1 MKVIALLPFK
11 NEEWCLPAYLH
22 NTKVIAD
29 EIIAIDDG
37 STDNSVKIL
46 EDAGAKVYSSEKLRN
61 FNSGW
66 SEGSIR
72 AELLKLGR
80 EAGGTHF
87 VCLDADESFTNAFF
101 EFDQVRDRINH
112 LAPGQKIAMQWLALW
127 KSYTSYRNDA
137 TVWSNNW
144 KDFIVCDKPDLSYNS
159 KQHMHLGRTP
169 VAPGESGNTQWLC
182 YPPNYGTVMHF
193 QFSAYN
199 NFQLKQC
206 WFRCSE
212 LIQNPG
218 TEAAINSKY
227 SITLLD
233 DNVGLS
239 KMPESWYEGVPMPT
253 VGYDPEWGEE
263 SFARKDLLP
272 GIIKYFDDYGAE
284 YFRGL
289 DIWHVPQLSQNRIER
304 LKTQGGI

>member
-87 VCLDADESFTNAFF
+87 VCLDADESFSNNFAVLAKQILP
-101 EFDQVRDRINH
+101 QVK
-112 LAPGQKIAMQWLALW
+112 PGKKIAMQWLALW
-127 KSYTSYRNDA
+127 KSYTHYREDS
-137 TVWSNNW
+137 TVWSDNW
-144 KDFIVCDKPDLSYNS
+144 KDFIFADDPSLSYNS
-159 KQHMHLGRTP
+159 EQHMHLGRTP
-169 VAPGESGNTQWLC
+169 VAPGESGDSNWLRVDQ
-182 YPPNYGTVMHF
+182 NIGTVLHF

-199 NFQLKQC
+199 NFQLKQS

-212 LIQNPG
+212 LIQAPG
-218 TEAAINSKY
+218 TEAAINAKY

-233 DNVGLS
+233 DNVGL
-239 KMPESWYEGVPMPT
+239 KEMPEVWYEGIPMPT

-272 GIIKYFDDYGAE
+272 GIMKYFDDYGVD
-284 YFRGL
+284 YFKGL
-289 DIWHVPQLSQNRIER
+289 DIWHIPQLAEK
-304 LKTQGGI
+304 L

>member
-1 MKVIALLPFK
+1 MKVISLLPFK
-11 NEEWCLPAYLH
+11 NEEWVLPSYLYSI
-22 NTKVIAD
+22 KRLSD

-46 EDAGAKVYSSEKLRN
+46 ESAGAKVYSSEKLKN

-87 VCLDADESFTNAFF
+87 ICLDADETFTNPAITTIKYMLPNLKPGDKMAF
-101 EFDQVRDRINH
+101 E
-112 LAPGQKIAMQWLALW
+112 WLALW
-127 KSYTSYRNDA
+127 KSYTKYRHDA

-144 KDFIVCDKPDLSYNS
+144 KEFIVCDEPSLSYNS
-159 KQHMHLGRTP
+159 NQHMHLGRTP
-169 VAPGESGNTQWLC
+169 VAPNEIGDSRWIRFSNTD
-182 YPPNYGTVMHF
+182 GAVMHF

-199 NFQLKQC
+199 NFQLKQS

-212 LIQNPG
+212 LIQSPN
-218 TEAAINSKY
+218 TESSINSKY

-233 DNVGLS
+233 DNVGLAN
-239 KMPESWYEGVPMPT
+239 MPESWYNGITLPT
-253 VGYDPEWGEE
+253 VENFDPDWNE
-263 SFARKDLLP
+263 SSYVRKDLLP
-272 GIIKYFDDYGAE
+272 GIFKYFEDYGVE
-284 YFRGL
+284 YFEKL
-289 DIWHVPQLSQNRIER
+289 NIWHIPQLRNYFIKETARR
-304 LKTQGGI
+304 PR

>member
-1 MKVIALLPFK
+1 MKIVALLPFK
-11 NEEWCLPAYLH
+11 NEEWCLPSYLH
-22 NTKVIAD
+22 NTIKVVD

-80 EAGGTHF
+80 ESGGTHF
-87 VCLDADESFTNAFF
+87 VCLDADESFTNNFV
-101 EFDQVRDRINH
+101 EISKKSISELR
-112 LAPGQKIAMQWLALW
+112 PGEKIAMQWLALW
-127 KSYTSYRNDA
+127 KSYTHYRHDS

-144 KDFIVCDKPDLSYNS
+144 KDFVVADSPELTYNS

-169 VAPGESGNTQWLC
+169 LGNHESGKSHWIS
-182 YPPNYGTVMHF
+182 YPPNYAAVMHF
-193 QFSAYN
+193 QFSVYN
-199 NFQLKQC
+199 NFQLKQS

-212 LIQNPG
+212 LIQAPG
-218 TEAAINSKY
+218 TESAINAKY

-233 DNVGLS
+233 QGVGLQE
-239 KMPESWYEGVPMPT
+239 MPKEWYDGVPFPT
-253 VGYDPEWGEE
+253 VDNFDPEWNEDK
-263 SFARKDLLP
+263 FLRKDLLP
-272 GIIKYFDDYGAE
+272 GIMKYFDDYGVD
-284 YFRGL
+284 YFKDL
-289 DIWHVPQLSQNRIER
+289 DIWHIPQLKEKLN
-304 LKTQGGI
+304 G

>member
-11 NEEWCLPAYLH
+11 NEQWCLPAYLH
-22 NTKVIAD
+22 NTSKFVD

-87 VCLDADESFTNAFF
+87 VCLDADETFTNTFPIIAKRVLP
-101 EFDQVRDRINH
+101 QVQ
-112 LAPGQKIAMQWLALW
+112 PGHKIAMQWLALW
-127 KSYTSYRNDA
+127 KSYTHYRNDS
-137 TVWSNNW
+137 TVWSDNW
-144 KDFIVCDKPDLSYNS
+144 KDFIVADHPSLSYNS
-159 KQHMHLGRTP
+159 EQHMHLGRTP
-169 VAPGESGNTQWLC
+169 VSPDESGDSHWLRVD
-182 YPPNYGTVMHF
+182 NNIGSVMHF
-193 QFSAYN
+193 QFSPYN

-212 LIQNPG
+212 LIQAPG
-218 TEAAINSKY
+218 TEAAINAKY

-233 DNVGLS
+233 NNVGLS

-253 VGYDPEWGEE
+253 VGYDPEWGED
-263 SFARKDLLP
+263 SFVRADLLP
-272 GIIKYFDDYGAE
+272 GIMKYFDDYGVE
-284 YFRGL
+284 YFKGL
-289 DIWHVPQLSQNRIER
+289 DIWHIPQLRER
-304 LKTQGGI
+304 LNGSN

>member
-1 MKVIALLPFK
+1 MKIVALLPFK
-11 NEEWCLPAYLH
+11 NEEWCLPSYLH
-22 NTKVIAD
+22 NTLKVVD

-80 EAGGTHF
+80 ESGGTHF
-87 VCLDADESFTNAFF
+87 VCLDADESFTNNFV
-101 EFDQVRDRINH
+101 EISKKSISQLR
-112 LAPGQKIAMQWLALW
+112 PGEKIAMQWLALW
-127 KSYTSYRNDA
+127 KSYTHYRHDS

-144 KDFIVCDKPDLSYNS
+144 KDFIVADSPELTYNS

-169 VAPGESGNTQWLC
+169 LGDHESGKSHWIS
-182 YPPNYGTVMHF
+182 YPPNYAAVMHF
-193 QFSAYN
+193 QFSVYN

-206 WFRCSE
+206 WLRCSE
-212 LIQNPG
+212 LIQEPG
-218 TEAAINSKY
+218 TEGAINAKY

-233 DNVGLS
+233 QGVGLQE
-239 KMPESWYEGVPMPT
+239 MPKEWYDGVPFPT
-253 VGYDPEWGEE
+253 VDNFDSEWNEDK
-263 SFARKDLLP
+263 FLRKDLLP
-272 GIIKYFDDYGAE
+272 GIMKYFDDYGAD
-284 YFRGL
+284 YFKGL
-289 DIWHVPQLSQNRIER
+289 DIWHIPQLKAR
-304 LKTQGGI
+304 L

>member
-80 EAGGTHF
+80 ESGGTHF
-87 VCLDADESFTNAFF
+87 VCLDADESFTNNFV
-101 EFDQVRDRINH
+101 EISKKSISELR
-112 LAPGQKIAMQWLALW
+112 PGEKIAMQWLALW
-127 KSYTSYRNDA
+127 KSYTHYRHDS

-144 KDFIVCDKPDLSYNS
+144 KDFVVADSPELTYNS

-169 VAPGESGNTQWLC
+169 LGNHESGKSHWIS
-182 YPPNYGTVMHF
+182 YPPNYAAVMHF
-193 QFSAYN
+193 QFSVYN
-199 NFQLKQC
+199 NFQLKQS

-212 LIQNPG
+212 LIQAPG
-218 TEAAINSKY
+218 TESAINAKY

-233 DNVGLS
+233 QGVGLQE
-239 KMPESWYEGVPMPT
+239 MPKEWYDGVPFPT
-253 VGYDPEWGEE
+253 VDNFDPEWNEDK
-263 SFARKDLLP
+263 FLRKDLLP
-272 GIIKYFDDYGAE
+272 GIMKYFDDYGVD
-284 YFRGL
+284 YFKDL
-289 DIWHVPQLSQNRIER
+289 DIWHIPQLKEKLN
-304 LKTQGGI
+304 G

>member
-1 MKVIALLPFK
+1 MKVVALLPFK
-11 NEEWCLPAYLH
+11 NEEWCLPSYLH
-22 NTKVIAD
+22 NTLKVVD

-87 VCLDADESFTNAFF
+87 VCLDADESFTSPLVPAI
-101 EFDQVRDRINH
+101 DQVLGH
-112 LAPGQKIAMQWLALW
+112 LNPGQKIAMQWLALW
-127 KSYTSYRNDA
+127 KSYTSYRHDA

-144 KDFIVCDKPDLSYNS
+144 KEFVVCDEPSLSYNHN
-159 KQHMHLGRTP
+159 QHMHVGRTP
-169 VAPGESGNTQWLC
+169 ISPTEIADDKWRRLEND
-182 YPPNYGTVMHF
+182 YGAVMHF

-206 WFRCSE
+206 WLRCSE
-212 LIQNPG
+212 LIQEPYNYQG
-218 TEAAINSKY
+218 INIKY
-227 SITLLD
+227 SITLLEQ
-233 DNVGLS
+233 NVGLEE
-239 KMPESWYEGVPMPT
+239 MPKSWYDGIVLPKVENF
-253 VGYDPEWGEE
+253 DPEWKDN
-263 SFARKDLLP
+263 SFVRADLLP
-272 GIIKYFDDYGAE
+272 GVYKYFEDYGVE
-284 YFRGL
+284 YFEKL
-289 DIWHVPQLSQNRIER
+289 NIWHVPQLRNYFIN
-304 LKTQGGI
+304 KTGRMPR

>member
-22 NTKVIAD
+22 NTKVIVD

-87 VCLDADESFTNAFF
+87 VCLDADESFSNNFAVLAKQILP
-101 EFDQVRDRINH
+101 QVK
-112 LAPGQKIAMQWLALW
+112 PGKKIAMQWLALW
-127 KSYTSYRNDA
+127 KSYTHYREDS
-137 TVWSNNW
+137 TVWSDNW
-144 KDFIVCDKPDLSYNS
+144 KDFIFADDPSLSYNS
-159 KQHMHLGRTP
+159 EQHMHLGRTP
-169 VAPGESGNTQWLC
+169 VSPNESGDSNWLRIDQ
-182 YPPNYGTVMHF
+182 NIGTVLHF

-199 NFQLKQC
+199 NFQLKQS

-212 LIQNPG
+212 LIQSPG
-218 TEAAINSKY
+218 TEAEINAKY

-233 DNVGLS
+233 DNVGL
-239 KMPESWYEGVPMPT
+239 KEMPEVWYEGIPMPT

-272 GIIKYFDDYGAE
+272 GIMKYFDDYGVE
-284 YFRGL
+284 YFKGL
-289 DIWHVPQLSQNRIER
+289 DIWHIPQLKER
-304 LKTQGGI
+304 LNG

>member
-1 MKVIALLPFK
+1 MKIVALLPFK
-11 NEEWCLPAYLH
+11 NEAWCLPSYLH
-22 NTKVIAD
+22 NTLKVVD

-66 SEGSIR
+66 AEGSIR

-80 EAGGTHF
+80 ESGGTHF
-87 VCLDADESFTNAFF
+87 VCLDADESFTNNFV
-101 EFDQVRDRINH
+101 EISKKSISQLR
-112 LAPGQKIAMQWLALW
+112 PGEKIAMQWLALW
-127 KSYTSYRNDA
+127 KSYTHYRHDS

-144 KDFIVCDKPDLSYNS
+144 KDFIVADSPELTYNS

-169 VAPGESGNTQWLC
+169 ISPQESGKSHWIS
-182 YPPNYGTVMHF
+182 YPPNYAAVMHF
-193 QFSAYN
+193 QFSVYN

-212 LIQNPG
+212 LIQAPG
-218 TEAAINSKY
+218 TEGAINAKY

-233 DNVGLS
+233 QGVGLQE
-239 KMPESWYEGVPMPT
+239 MPKEWYNGVPFPT
-253 VGYDPEWGEE
+253 VDNFDPEWNEDK
-263 SFARKDLLP
+263 FLRKDLLP
-272 GIIKYFDDYGAE
+272 GIMKYFDDYGVD
-284 YFRGL
+284 YFKDL
-289 DIWHVPQLSQNRIER
+289 DIWHIPQLKEKLNG
-304 LKTQGGI
+304 L

>member
-1 MKVIALLPFK
+1 MKIVALLPFK
-11 NEEWCLPAYLH
+11 NEEWCLPSYLH
-22 NTKVIAD
+22 NTIKVVD

-87 VCLDADESFTNAFF
+87 VCLDADESFSNNFV
-101 EFDQVRDRINH
+101 EISKKSISQLR
-112 LAPGQKIAMQWLALW
+112 PGEKIAMQWLALW
-127 KSYTSYRNDA
+127 KSYTHYRHDS

-144 KDFIVCDKPDLSYNS
+144 KDFIVADSPELTYNS
-159 KQHMHLGRTP
+159 NQHMHLGRTP
-169 VAPGESGNTQWLC
+169 ISPHESGKSHWIS
-182 YPPNYGTVMHF
+182 YPPNYAAVMHF
-193 QFSAYN
+193 QFSVYN
-199 NFQLKQC
+199 NFQLKQS

-212 LIQNPG
+212 LIQAPG
-218 TEAAINSKY
+218 TESAINAKY

-233 DNVGLS
+233 QGVGLQE
-239 KMPESWYEGVPMPT
+239 MPKEWYNGVPFPT
-253 VGYDPEWGEE
+253 VDNFDPEWNEDK
-263 SFARKDLLP
+263 FLRKDLLP
-272 GIIKYFDDYGAE
+272 GIMKYFDDYGVD
-284 YFRGL
+284 YFKDL
-289 DIWHVPQLSQNRIER
+289 DIWHIPQLKEKLN
-304 LKTQGGI
+304 GH

>member
-22 NTKVIAD
+22 NTKVIVD

-87 VCLDADESFTNAFF
+87 VCLDADESFSNNFAVLAKQILP
-101 EFDQVRDRINH
+101 QVK
-112 LAPGQKIAMQWLALW
+112 PGKKIAMQWLALW
-127 KSYTSYRNDA
+127 KSYTHYREDS
-137 TVWSNNW
+137 TVWSDNW
-144 KDFIVCDKPDLSYNS
+144 KDFIFADDPSLSYNS
-159 KQHMHLGRTP
+159 EQHMHLGRTP
-169 VAPGESGNTQWLC
+169 VSPDESGDSNWLRIDQ
-182 YPPNYGTVMHF
+182 NIGTVLHF

-199 NFQLKQC
+199 NFQLKQS

-212 LIQNPG
+212 LIQSPG
-218 TEAAINSKY
+218 TEAEINAKY

-233 DNVGLS
+233 DNVGL
-239 KMPESWYEGVPMPT
+239 KEMPEVWYEGIPMPT
-253 VGYDPEWGEE
+253 VGYDPEWSEE

-272 GIIKYFDDYGAE
+272 GILKYFDDYGVE
-284 YFRGL
+284 YFKGL
-289 DIWHVPQLSQNRIER
+289 DIWHIPQLAEK
-304 LKTQGGI
+304 L

>member
-1 MKVIALLPFK
+1 MKIVALLPFK
-11 NEEWCLPAYLH
+11 NEEWCLPSYLH
-22 NTKVIAD
+22 NTIKVVD

-37 STDNSVKIL
+37 STDNSLKIL

-80 EAGGTHF
+80 ESGGTHF
-87 VCLDADESFTNAFF
+87 VCLDADESFTNNFV
-101 EFDQVRDRINH
+101 EISKKSISELR
-112 LAPGQKIAMQWLALW
+112 PGEKIAMQWLALW
-127 KSYTSYRNDA
+127 KSYTHYRHDS

-144 KDFIVCDKPDLSYNS
+144 KDFVVADSPELTYNS

-169 VAPGESGNTQWLC
+169 LGNHESGKSHWIS
-182 YPPNYGTVMHF
+182 YPPNYAAVMHF
-193 QFSAYN
+193 QFSVYN

-212 LIQNPG
+212 LIQAPG
-218 TEAAINSKY
+218 TESAINAKY

-233 DNVGLS
+233 QGVGLQE
-239 KMPESWYEGVPMPT
+239 MPKEWYDGVPFPT
-253 VGYDPEWGEE
+253 VDNFDPEWNEDK
-263 SFARKDLLP
+263 FLRKDLLP
-272 GIIKYFDDYGAE
+272 GIMKYFDDYGVD
-284 YFRGL
+284 YFKDL
-289 DIWHVPQLSQNRIER
+289 DIWHIPQLKEKLN
-304 LKTQGGI
+304 G